1 MDERKIKRLLI
12 TLAMAVAIIM
22 VSKFLMIK
30 AATNLGKA
38 AQEKKR
44 PGAVQQ
50 GPAPVTA
57 TLPLISPE
65 SGASTVEE
73 TAAVSSS
80 VDTTGR

>member
-12 TLAMAVAIIM
+12 TLAMAVAVIM

-44 PGAVQQ
+44 PAAVQQ
-50 GPAPVTA
+50 GPAPVTE
-57 TLPLISPE
+57 TLPPLSPE
-65 SGASTVEE
+65 SGASSVED
-73 TAAVSSS
+73 TAAVSS

>member
-30 AATNLGKA
+30 AATNLGNA

-44 PGAVQQ
+44 SATVQQ
-50 GPAPVTA
+50 GPTAVTE
-57 TLPLISPE
+57 TLPPVSPE
-65 SGASTVEE
+65 PGASAVGD
-73 TAAVSSS
+73 TAAVSA
-80 VDTTGR
+80 VDATGR